1 MLDEFF
7 RKKKERDPDEIFVST
22 FYETYRR

>member
-1 MLDEFF
+1 MLDEFS
-7 RKKKERDPDEIFVST
+7 RTKKERDPDEIFVST